1 MSDDLPA
8 GSYSRAALD
17 RGFRADDVLRHAGAP
32 GDRWARAEQLGM
44 RAWDASLQGD
54 RAGAQARVAEARG
67 LVAEDTWWRYLATLE
82 YGCLDLDDP

>member
-1 MSDDLPA
+1 VSF
-8 GSYSRAALD
+8 YRAARD
-17 RGFRADDVLRHAGAP
+17 RVFRVDDVLRHAGAP

-54 RAGAQARVAEARG
+54 RAGAQGRVAEARG